1 MLTWPM
7 KDPNEILDYQLDWAD
22 PESPRLDLSDPAHKE
37 TLVSSVFSIVEG
49 DVVIES
55 QSFAATGLTTVWLS
69 GGTDGTLC
77 EILNR
82 VETSGGRTYDQ
93 SVRLRIRSR

>member
-7 KDPNEILDYQLDWAD
+7 KDPDEILDYQLDWAD
-22 PESPRLDLSDPAHKE
+22 AESPRLDLTTQPHE
-37 TLVSSVFSIVEG
+37 TLTSSTYTVVEG
-49 DVVIES
+49 DVVIDS
-55 QSFAATGLTTVWLS
+55 HAFAPTGLTTVWLS